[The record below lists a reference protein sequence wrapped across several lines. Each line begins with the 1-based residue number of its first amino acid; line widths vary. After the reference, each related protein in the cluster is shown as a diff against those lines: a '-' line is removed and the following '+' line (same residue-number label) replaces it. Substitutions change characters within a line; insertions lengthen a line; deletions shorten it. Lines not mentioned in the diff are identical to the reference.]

1 MKLIRARK
9 MSVVRSIYSI
19 LMFGLLFLSTSASAA
34 VIYCVSTAQELQQ
47 ALTDSSDGGMNA
59 GQDSYIEIVKGTY
72 KTGTATANG
81 PFTYSSTA
89 ATGQLEIDGGFS
101 AGCTG
106 EARDATLTV
115 LDGKNA
121 TQVLKIQNST
131 ADVSVD
137 FLTVQ
142 NGESTTAG
150 GGAAVNTASGGGRV
164 YMYWDIFQNNHT
176 ASIGGGFAIDGAGSQ
191 IAVVNS
197 LIVNN
202 SADGDYGAGFEYSR
216 GGSEAFVDSNTVS
229 GNTTTKSG
237 GTGGLYCCGNAGT
250 SIIDGNIFWQ
260 NTNFGI
266 ALVGTNIGFDDND
279 YGTVTGFTPNPSN
292 LSTDP
297 KFVDPGNGNYRLA
310 FDSPLLGAFSTAI
323 GGTLGYD
330 LVGDSYPYLGFADI
344 GAYEDTIFTDHG
356 FEGH

>member
-1 MKLIRARK
+1 MKLIRAPK
-9 MSVVRSIYSI
+9 TTVARSIYFV
-19 LMFGLLFLSTSASAA
+19 LTLGLLFLSTSVSAS

-59 GQDSYIEIVKGTY
+59 GQDAYIEIVKGTY
-72 KTGTATANG
+72 KTGTETANG

-142 NGESTTAG
+142 NGESATAG

-191 IAVVNS
+191 IAVINS

-202 SADGDYGAGFEYSR
+202 SADGGYGAGFEYSR
-216 GGSEAFVDSNTVS
+216 GGAEAFFDSNTVS

-237 GTGGLYCCGNAGT
+237 GTGGPYCCGDAGYS
-250 SIIDGNIFWQ
+250 SIKTNIFWQ

-266 ALVGTNIGFDDND
+266 DLVGTDIDFEYND
-279 YGTVTGFTPNPSN
+279 YGTVTGFTPDPSN

-297 KFVDPGNGNYRLA
+297 KFVDSANGNYRLA
-310 FDSPLLGAFSTAI
+310 FNSPLLGAFPLAN
-323 GGTLGYD
+323 GGALGYD
-330 LVGDSYPYLGFADI
+330 LAGDFYPFLGFADI